1 VEELTTRAELKD
13 NVVVLTSLREL
24 DKLDDVGVIK
34 LTHDLDLFED
44 VGAL

>member
-1 VEELTTRAELKD
+1 MEKLATRAELKD
-13 NVVVLTSLREL
+13 DVVVLTSLREF
-24 DKLDDVGVIK
+24 DKLDDVGMVK